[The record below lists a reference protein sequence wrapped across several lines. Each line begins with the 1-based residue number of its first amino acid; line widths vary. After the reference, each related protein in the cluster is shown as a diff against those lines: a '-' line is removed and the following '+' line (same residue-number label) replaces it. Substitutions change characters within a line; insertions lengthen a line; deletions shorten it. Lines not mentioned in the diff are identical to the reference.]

1 MQLRRC
7 HNQNRER
14 GASGH
19 AGRPWSFPRACACV
33 LLTLLAVQAD
43 MALTGQQPMAPPR
56 PNKPFISL
64 DANHEP
70 DANDL
75 MEMRDQK
82 SGQKKDAAANAERMK
97 QIADDSANLL
107 QLATGLKAELNKTGK
122 DTLTLDDIRGIDE
135 IERLAHNVKEK
146 MKLSMG
152 AN

>member
-1 MQLRRC
+1 
-7 HNQNRER
+7 
-14 GASGH
+14 
-19 AGRPWSFPRACACV
+19 
-33 LLTLLAVQAD
+33 

>member
-14 GASGH
+14 GASGT
-19 AGRPWSFPRACACV
+19 AGRPWSFPRARACV

-43 MALTGQQPMAPPR
+43 TALAGQRAMQPPR
-56 PNKPFISL
+56 PSKPFISP
-64 DANHEP
+64 DSNHLP

-82 SGQKKDAAANAERMK
+82 AGQEDYAAANAERKK

-107 QLATGLKAELNKTGK
+107 RLATGLKAEVDKTSK
-122 DTLTLDDIRGIDE
+122 DTLWLDDIRRIDE